1 MKKKISLVMLVS
13 AITNIFLAITKI
25 IVGIVFKSGAI
36 ISDGIHSFSDLF
48 TDVVS
53 IIGNVLARK
62 PADKEHPYG
71 HGKIEYLTSLII
83 GIVVVFVGIKV
94 IITSFNNKILMPSIV
109 VAIVTIITII
119 AKLLLSSY
127 IIKKGNEYNNNIL
140 IASGKESRMDV
151 ISSIVV
157 FISVLLMQLSDYIS
171 ILKYSDKIASIMV
184 GLFIIKAGYS
194 ILKENASIVLGKQE
208 TDEKCVSDIKRIIKN
223 TNYVLS
229 IKSLIIMKFGHKSSL
244 NLIITMDG
252 NTTISDAHIVADE
265 IEKNIKNYNRDIKY
279 INIHIE
285 PDTKIDNEKK

>member
-1 MKKKISLVMLVS
+1 MKRKISLVMVVS
-13 AITNIFLAITKI
+13 AITNVFLAITKI
-25 IVGIVFKSGAI
+25 IVGILFSSGAI

-48 TDVVS
+48 TDIVS
-53 IIGNVLARK
+53 IVGNILARK

-83 GIVVVFVGIKV
+83 GIIVVFVGIKV
-94 IITSFNNKILMPSIV
+94 IISSFNNEIVMPSKI

-127 IIKKGNEYNNNIL
+127 IIKKGKQYNNSIL

-157 FISVLLMQLSDYIS
+157 FISVLFMQFSDYIS
-171 ILKYSDKIASIMV
+171 LLKYSDKIASVIV
-184 GLFIIKAGYS
+184 GLFIIKAGYD
-194 ILKENASIVLGKQE
+194 ILKDNASVVLGKQE
-208 TDEKCVSDIKRIIKN
+208 TDEECVTNIENIIKG
-223 TNYVLS
+223 TDDVLE

-244 NLIITMDG
+244 NLIISMYGD
-252 NTTISDAHIVADE
+252 TTISNAHKIADE
-265 IEKNIKNYNRDIKY
+265 IEKRIKDYNSNIEY

-285 PDTKIDNEKK
+285 PYEEIDNK